1 MNQKITFAELAEIL
15 ARRENCTRRDAE
27 TFLRELLNVMT
38 EVISSGEQLR
48 INSLG
53 TFKPVWV
60 EDRASVNVQTGEPYL
75 IPGHYK
81 LTFTPTKAVRE
92 AINEP
97 FSCFQVEVLPD
108 DAPILE
114 NPVMVDEMVDEEPT
128 QQDVQGEDVVKP
140 EAPELQNEV
149 LESLDEM
156 AVGGDGTGDE
166 VPQLTDDTPSES
178 ESAEAIVQSHELD
191 TREASQDEV
200 AQEPEVPQM
209 DEGQQEPTPEAVVST
224 QEDAV
229 PHEATTDD
237 SAPIDENGALNE
249 TSETTNEEGSTDDA
263 TPQTTPHTSDEIDS
277 SAAYRRGWWR
287 GVLVSATIFAVAMFL
302 LYLYR
307 SHFSMSSDM
316 QEPPVVATEVAV
328 DTLLLPDTATIVA
341 TNEASAIVEKVDE
354 LVTDTVQRGVF
365 LTTLSLRHYG
375 HKAFWVYIY
384 EENRNTIPNPN
395 NVPVGTVLV
404 IPPAA
409 KYGIDATDTV
419 VVNAAL
425 AKADEIKALLQ
436 AQ

>member
-114 NPVMVDEMVDEEPT
+114 NPAMVDEMVDEEPT

-149 LESLDEM
+149 LESLDEK
-156 AVGGDGTGDE
+156 AVGEDGTGDE
-166 VPQLTDDTPSES
+166 VPQLTDDTPGES

-191 TREASQDEV
+191 TR
-200 AQEPEVPQM
+200 
-209 DEGQQEPTPEAVVST
+209 TRST
-224 QEDAV
+224 ANGRGRTRTHARGGRVDARRCC
-229 PHEATTDD
+229 
-237 SAPIDENGALNE
+237 AP
-249 TSETTNEEGSTDDA
+249 
-263 TPQTTPHTSDEIDS
+263 
-277 SAAYRRGWWR
+277 
-287 GVLVSATIFAVAMFL
+287 
-302 LYLYR
+302 
-307 SHFSMSSDM
+307 
-316 QEPPVVATEVAV
+316 
-328 DTLLLPDTATIVA
+328 
-341 TNEASAIVEKVDE
+341 
-354 LVTDTVQRGVF
+354 
-365 LTTLSLRHYG
+365 
-375 HKAFWVYIY
+375 
-384 EENRNTIPNPN
+384 
-395 NVPVGTVLV
+395 
-404 IPPAA
+404 
-409 KYGIDATDTV
+409 
-419 VVNAAL
+419 
-425 AKADEIKALLQ
+425 
-436 AQ
+436 